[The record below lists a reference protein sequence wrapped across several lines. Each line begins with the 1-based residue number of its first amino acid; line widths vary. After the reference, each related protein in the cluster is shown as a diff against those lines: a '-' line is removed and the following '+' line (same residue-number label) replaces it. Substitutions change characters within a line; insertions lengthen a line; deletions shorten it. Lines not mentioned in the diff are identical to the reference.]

1 MMKWTRYMLLMPV
14 LMVQALSSC
23 SLIDEPES
31 DDNSPVEAS
40 LAFTVSSAAGAM
52 TRMSDEVLQIE
63 KPFRGIQDV
72 IVIPFSVSNTDNGVQ
87 STDRPNAFSVKGVAQ
102 DNYDKTSSWF
112 YYYDK
117 CSFMRGTN
125 AVLFYGRAIPATGKA
140 NNGSL
145 LANYPA
151 DMVPANI
158 SFRLE
163 QMYSATADL
172 PRAQAVANYM
182 TSIARANGWSTTTDS
197 KLRAIYLNFT
207 GQGNQGN
214 SVLAGSST
222 SVTEYVKAL
231 KSEIGNLTD
240 SDSEIKTAI
249 LTAIGTPSLDP
260 YPVANTLPD
269 GAAALRWDS
278 EAVVE
283 GVKGAFV
290 PQTITTTEAAINSIT
305 RFTYPA
311 ELYYFGNS
319 QLYTSNEEV
328 AKTIYNSATSTST
341 QTTAWDK
348 VLENYPGR
356 SPVSGNTQAVAMKD
370 SVQYAVA
377 RLQMTLDESDG
388 KTLKDS
394 KDVTVTYSKSKMPLT
409 GVIIGGQ
416 HTVGYNFKP
425 TVTYN
430 PADPGSTDLD
440 LSFIYDSQVSGLTTN
455 TLVLQSPDNEPVTVI
470 LEFENKTGQAFVG
483 KDGII
488 YPNTKFYLIGQE
500 LDPKDKTTAA
510 AAIRDRV
517 FTQDHTTTVTMKFN
531 DNALGSAYNVMPDLL
546 SPRLEIGVQLVD
558 KWIQTEPTS
567 VQLD

>member
-1 MMKWTRYMLLMPV
+1 MMKWTRNMLLMPV
-14 LMVQALSSC
+14 LMVQAFSSC

-31 DDNSPVEAS
+31 DDNSPVKAS
-40 LAFTVSSAAGAM
+40 LAFTVSSTAGAI
-52 TRMSDEVLQIE
+52 TRMSDEVLQIDQ
-63 KPFRGIQDV
+63 PFRGIQDV
-72 IVIPFSVSNTDNGVQ
+72 IVIPFSVSDTDNGVQ
-87 STDRPNAFSVKGVAQ
+87 STDRPNAFLVRGVAQ
-102 DNYDKTSSWF
+102 NDYEKTSSRF

-125 AVLFYGRAIPATGKA
+125 AVLFYGRAIPVEGKA

-145 LANYPA
+145 VANYPA

-158 SFRLE
+158 SFSLE
-163 QMYSATADL
+163 QMYSATEDL
-172 PRAQAVANYM
+172 SRAQAVARYM
-182 TSIARANGWSTTTDS
+182 TTIARATGWSTTTDS
-197 KLRAIYLNFT
+197 NLRAIYLNFT

-214 SVLAGSST
+214 AVLAGSST
-222 SVTEYVKAL
+222 SVTAYVNAL
-231 KSEIGNLTD
+231 KTEIGNLSD
-240 SDSEIKTAI
+240 SDISDIKTAI
-249 LTAIGTPSLDP
+249 LAAIGTPSLNP

-278 EAVVE
+278 EAMVD
-283 GVKGAFV
+283 GIKGAFV

-328 AKTIYNSATSTST
+328 AKTIYNSATSTSEK
-341 QTTAWDK
+341 TAWEN
-348 VLENYPGR
+348 VLSSYPGR
-356 SPVSGNTQAVAMKD
+356 SPVSGNTQAVAMENP
-370 SVQYAVA
+370 VQYAVA
-377 RLQMTLDESDG
+377 RLQMTLDESDD
-388 KTLKDS
+388 KTLEDGKGGS
-394 KDVTVTYSKSKMPLT
+394 VTYKQTTMPLT

-425 TVTYN
+425 TVKYN
-430 PADPGSTDLD
+430 PTDPGSTDLD

-470 LEFENKTGQAFVG
+470 LEFENKTEQAFVG

-488 YPNTKFYLIGQE
+488 YPNTKFYLIGQK
-500 LDPKDKTTAA
+500 LDPKDKSTDD
-510 AAIRDRV
+510 IIKDRV
-517 FTQDHTTTVTMKFN
+517 FTQDHTTMVTMKFN
-531 DNALGSAYNVMPDLL
+531 NNALGSAYNVMPDLL
-546 SPRLEIGVQLVD
+546 SPRLEVGVQLVD